1 MCLVS
6 GPWLS
11 SLFVSGAVVIKQDEG
26 NCCDVDD
33 WKIFIQYCM
42 EHLYNCDSRY
52 FVFIVYLVVTIHLVI
67 IVVNVR

>member
-11 SLFVSGAVVIKQDEG
+11 SLIVPGAVVIKQDEG

-52 FVFIVYLVVTIHLVI
+52 FVFIVIYL
-67 IVVNVR
+67 

>member
-33 WKIFIQYCM
+33 WKIW

-52 FVFIVYLVVTIHLVI
+52 FVFIVIYL
-67 IVVNVR
+67 